1 MQGLCKGFGLVQEL
15 KKKTPL
21 QTNGGKMK
29 NNIVRELTQS
39 LKNFGLNPTDWVVF
53 KVGAQT
59 FAVLSKEGPQLL
71 LAGPVQRISGSW
83 NWAHLE
89 YVDT

>member
-1 MQGLCKGFGLVQEL
+1 MQGLYKGFGLVQEL
-15 KKKTPL
+15 KKKTPIS
-21 QTNGGKMK
+21 TYGGTMK

-71 LAGPVQRISGSW
+71 LAGPIQRTEDSW

-89 YVDT
+89 YVEI